1 MRKEKAPDISG
12 ALLLCAFPVEVMTE
26 TKQVNLIIYLT
37 PDKIHYLDKYLLS
50 GDRLPLLLKLH

>member
-26 TKQVNLIIYLT
+26 TKQVNLII
-37 PDKIHYLDKYLLS
+37 
-50 GDRLPLLLKLH
+50 